1 MVTAP
6 MNGESVELFIR
17 GAAGRLE
24 ATIRRCSATRAAAI
38 VCHSH
43 PKYGGT
49 MLDKV
54 VSRTAR
60 ALHACDFTVLRFNF
74 RGVGKSDGAFEGG
87 PGERDDVRAAIEYL
101 AGDHDEIL
109 VGGFSFGAWVA
120 LDVGAR
126 DARVTRLLG
135 IGLPANLFGFGYLGD
150 ATKPL
155 LVVQGERDAYANLAQ
170 VRELVACAG
179 SSAQLEVIVDANHF
193 FAGQLETLTMAV
205 AAFASAGPSSCQV
218 GG

>member
-1 MVTAP
+1 VVTAP

-24 ATIRRCSATRAAAI
+24 ATLRRCSDTRAAAI
-38 VCHSH
+38 LCHSH
-43 PKYGGT
+43 PRYGGS

-60 ALHACDFTVLRFNF
+60 ALYACDFTVLRFNF

-87 PGERDDVRAAIEYL
+87 PGERDDVRAAIVYL

-109 VGGFSFGAWVA
+109 LGGFSFGAWVA
-120 LDVGAR
+120 LDVGAQ

-135 IGLPANLFGFGYLGD
+135 IGLPADLFGFGFLGD
-150 ATKPL
+150 ASKPL
-155 LVVQGERDAYANLAQ
+155 LVVQGERDVYANLAH
-170 VRELVACAG
+170 VRQLVACAG
-179 SSAQLEVIVDANHF
+179 NSAQLEVIADANHF
-193 FAGQLETLTMAV
+193 LAGGLETLATAV
-205 AAFASAGPSSCQV
+205 GAFASAGPSSCQV